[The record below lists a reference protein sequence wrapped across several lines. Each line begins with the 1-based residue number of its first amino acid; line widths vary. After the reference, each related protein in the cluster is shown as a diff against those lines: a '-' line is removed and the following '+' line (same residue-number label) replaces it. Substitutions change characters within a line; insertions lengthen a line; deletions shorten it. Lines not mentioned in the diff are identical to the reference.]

1 MPRKK
6 TAPQQTSLELVVSNE
21 KISELSVDIE
31 QQKAQAI
38 AQIQRIDEKADFA
51 ISVVTQAIR
60 TQATVAKGRV
70 LLPLHKVLGDNGE
83 WTKFLSEIDLDKGT
97 ARSWMNAARL
107 VDESKDLVGEEFLF
121 EFGGGA
127 LDKIASLPAVIQEA
141 VLEDA
146 AESGKTVS
154 VHEVKELAKQ
164 PTTKLAGALERL
176 EEVAL
181 RKADPERQ
189 ADANHRRHD
198 ASQEAKLLETIEQL
212 KSQIAEEKIKREQQE
227 AEQERLEE
235 ELELLKYDDSAAR
248 EQRVKR
254 VSNTLI
260 VGVPQLLSD
269 LQKYV
274 AEKDHYDTKTQKSLD
289 DSLDTLV
296 NFLKPLYA

>member
-1 MPRKK
+1 MPRANK

-21 KISELSVDIE
+21 NNSDLSVDIE
-31 QQKAQAI
+31 TQKAQAI
-38 AQIQRIDEKADFA
+38 AEIQRIDEKADFA
-51 ISVVTQAIR
+51 IKVVTQSIK

-70 LLPLHKVLGDNGE
+70 LLPLNEVLGNNGE
-83 WTKFLSEIDLDKGT
+83 WLKFLAEIDIKKET
-97 ARSWMNAARL
+97 AQSWINAAKL
-107 VDESKDLVGEEFLF
+107 VEGSKDLVGEEFLF

-127 LDKIASLPAVIQEA
+127 LDRIATLPAVIQEA
-141 VLEDA
+141 VLEDCV
-146 AESGKTVS
+146 ESGKPMGVLD
-154 VHEVKELAKQ
+154 VKELSKQ

-181 RKADPERQ
+181 RKDDPTRNADQ
-189 ADANHRRHD
+189 KRRD
-198 ASQEAKLLETIEQL
+198 TESEAKLLDTIEEL
-212 KSQIAEEKIKREQQE
+212 KSQIAEEKVKREQQQ
-227 AEQERLEE
+227 AEQERLAD
-235 ELELLKYDDSAAR
+235 ELELLKYDDTAAR

-289 DSLDTLV
+289 DSLDTLIS
-296 NFLKPLYA
+296 FLKPLYA